1 MSGADLLDVFL
12 RFASLSLLAVGGALG
27 TAPEM
32 HRFLVGERGWLTDLQ
47 FTDAIAIAQAAP
59 GPNILFVML
68 LGWQAG
74 GAGGALAATL
84 GIMLPSSL
92 TTFWAWRWK
101 RSREDARL
109 VGAVRLGLSPIAIGL
124 TGAAGWVIAEGANRA
139 DWRLWVLTGA
149 TVIVVLRTRVNLTW
163 LIAAGAG
170 LGVLGVVG

>member
-1 MSGADLLDVFL
+1 MTGAELLDVLL

-47 FTDAIAIAQAAP
+47 FTDSIAIAQAAP
-59 GPNILFVML
+59 GPNILFVTL

-92 TTFWAWRWK
+92 ATFWAWRWK
-101 RSREDARL
+101 RSREDSRL
-109 VGAVRLGLSPIAIGL
+109 VGAVRLGMSPIAIGL
-124 TGAAGWVIAEGANRA
+124 TGAAGWVIAEGGNGA
-139 DWRLWVLTGA
+139 DWRLWALTAA
-149 TVIVVLRTRVNLTW
+149 TVVVVLRTRLNLTW
-163 LIAAGAG
+163 LIVAGAG